1 MIFLFFT
8 SSLGP
13 LEPELGPFKDWQ
25 EIGDIWEISLKV
37 ASAPESW
44 CPGCTASPWG
54 RFPKYQMSPNFMLQQ
69 CVITWYSQNWCKKNN
84 GNCLLLYTHILPG
97 TVFCHVVIWDP
108 MHWETSQYKLWHI
121 MDTTLVIVAG
131 LSSASPSFSRR
142 VVSSL
147 LLRFDW
153 HHLPTDCPAGNIGRW
168 IQTIFIKSNNPLLKT
183 QTGQKEQKLR
193 HWFLVTSAIAK

>member
-97 TVFCHVVIWDP
+97 TVFCHVVIGNMGSNALGDLTVQAVTHYGYDTGYSGGTQLSLP
-108 MHWETSQYKLWHI
+108 KLFPPSC
-121 MDTTLVIVAG
+121 VFAVAVGGG
-131 LSSASPSFSRR
+131 LKC
-142 VVSSL
+142 L
-147 LLRFDW
+147 YLRF
-153 HHLPTDCPAGNIGRW
+153 C
-168 IQTIFIKSNNPLLKT
+168 
-183 QTGQKEQKLR
+183 
-193 HWFLVTSAIAK
+193 